1 MAIIKVLKRENPY
14 VQIDKIGVD
23 DSNLSWEATGL
34 LTYLIGRPNN
44 WKINIAHLA
53 SVKKNKETSTRN
65 ALLELR
71 KAKYCHYFEVRK
83 SGKIVETFY
92 LVFEIPTE
100 YEEIKSNV
108 DIELKEGEK
117 IFYKSLSQKKE
128 NNNLNIQPEVENQQS
143 AKSMENSLSLPKVE
157 KPEMEKP
164 KVENQALINIDIKNN
179 RMNIKKNH
187 EYDFKENDDNLTRI
201 EELFKE
207 FGIDFSIKH
216 KTKIKELLQKN
227 SVDFL
232 ISHFKKQYEILKKK
246 ENVKSIAAVMSKH
259 LFNNTCEIDN
269 TFVMQKEEE
278 SKKEITSNIKMD
290 DVIETF
296 LKLPIDKQEEI
307 ESEILKKRK
316 EINPQIKKIST
327 LIFYKMIASDIRRI
341 LIRES
346 LIFKFKSI

>member
-14 VQIDKIGVD
+14 VQIDKTGID
-23 DSNLSWEATGL
+23 DPNLSWEATGL
-34 LTYLIGRPNN
+34 LTYLVGRPNN
-44 WKINIAHLA
+44 WKVNVMHLS
-53 SVKKNKETSTRN
+53 SVKKNKETSTRK

-71 KAKYCHYFEVRK
+71 KYNYCHLFEIRK
-83 SGKIVETFY
+83 GGKYIEKFY
-92 LVFEIPTE
+92 LVFEVPTQ
-100 YEEIKSNV
+100 YDEISSNI
-108 DIELKEGEK
+108 DIELKEEEK
-117 IFYKSLSQKKE
+117 IFYVKVKE
-128 NNNLNIQPEVENQQS
+128 GINSNNLPEVENQL
-143 AKSMENSLSLPKVE
+143 MVENIENKEVLPNVE
-157 KPEMEKP
+157 KPKMVKP
-164 KVENQALINIDIKNN
+164 KVENQALINKELNNN
-179 RMNIKKNH
+179 RMNKEKNH
-187 EYDFKENDDNLTRI
+187 EYDLEENDDNLRRI
-201 EELFKE
+201 KEFFKE
-207 FGIDFSIKH
+207 LGIDFSIKH
-216 KTKIKELLQKN
+216 KIKIKELLQKN

-278 SKKEITSNIKMD
+278 SKKEITRNIKMD

-327 LIFYKMIASDIRRI
+327 IIFHKMIASDIRKI

-346 LIFKFKSI
+346 LL

>member
-1 MAIIKVLKRENPY
+1 M
-14 VQIDKIGVD
+14 
-23 DSNLSWEATGL
+23 
-34 LTYLIGRPNN
+34 
-44 WKINIAHLA
+44 
-53 SVKKNKETSTRN
+53 
-65 ALLELR
+65 R

-100 YEEIKSNV
+100 HEEIKSNI

-128 NNNLNIQPEVENQQS
+128 NNNLNIQSEVENQQS
-143 AKSMENSLSLPKVE
+143 AKSMESSLSLPKVE
-157 KPEMEKP
+157 KPKTEKP
-164 KVENQALINIDIKNN
+164 KVENQALINIDINNN

-187 EYDFKENDDNLTRI
+187 EYDFEENDDNLKRI
-201 EELFKE
+201 KELFKE
-207 FGIDFSIKH
+207 FGIDFAIKH

-246 ENVKSIAAVMSKH
+246 ENIKSIAAVMSKH

-278 SKKEITSNIKMD
+278 SKKEINSNIKMD

-296 LKLPIDKQEEI
+296 LKLPIEKQEEI
-307 ESEILKKRK
+307 ENEILKKRK

-327 LIFYKMIASDIRRI
+327 IIFHKMIASNIKKI

-346 LIFKFKSI
+346 LL

>member
-14 VQIDKIGVD
+14 VQIDKTGID
-23 DSNLSWEATGL
+23 DPNLSWEATGL
-34 LTYLIGRPNN
+34 LTYLVGRPNN
-44 WKINIAHLA
+44 WKVNVMHLS
-53 SVKKNKETSTRN
+53 SVKKNKETSTRK

-71 KAKYCHYFEVRK
+71 KYNYCHLFEIRK
-83 SGKIVETFY
+83 GGKYIEKFY
-92 LVFEIPTE
+92 LVFEVPTQ
-100 YEEIKSNV
+100 YDEISSNI
-108 DIELKEGEK
+108 DIELKEEEK
-117 IFYKSLSQKKE
+117 IFYVKVKE
-128 NNNLNIQPEVENQQS
+128 GINSNNLPEVENQL
-143 AKSMENSLSLPKVE
+143 MVENIENKEVLPNVE
-157 KPEMEKP
+157 KPKMVKP
-164 KVENQALINIDIKNN
+164 KVENQALINKELNNN
-179 RMNIKKNH
+179 RMNKEKNH
-187 EYDFKENDDNLTRI
+187 EYDLEENDDNLRRI
-201 EELFKE
+201 KEFFKE
-207 FGIDFSIKH
+207 LGIDFSIKH
-216 KTKIKELLQKN
+216 KIKIKELLQKN

-278 SKKEITSNIKMD
+278 SKKEITSNIKID
-290 DVIETF
+290 DVIEIF

-327 LIFYKMIASDIRRI
+327 IIFHKMIASDIRKI

-346 LIFKFKSI
+346 LL

>member
-14 VQIDKIGVD
+14 VQIDKTGID
-23 DSNLSWEATGL
+23 DPNLSWEATGL
-34 LTYLIGRPNN
+34 LTYLVGRPNN
-44 WKINIAHLA
+44 WKVNVMHLS
-53 SVKKNKETSTRN
+53 SVKKNKETSTRK

-71 KAKYCHYFEVRK
+71 KYNYCHLFEIRK
-83 SGKIVETFY
+83 GGKYIEKFY
-92 LVFEIPTE
+92 LVFEVPTQ
-100 YEEIKSNV
+100 YDEISSNI
-108 DIELKEGEK
+108 DIELKEEEK
-117 IFYKSLSQKKE
+117 IFYVKVKE
-128 NNNLNIQPEVENQQS
+128 GINSNNLPEVENQL
-143 AKSMENSLSLPKVE
+143 MVENIENKEVSPNVE
-157 KPEMEKP
+157 KPKMAKP
-164 KVENQALINIDIKNN
+164 KLENQALINKELNNN
-179 RMNIKKNH
+179 RMNKEKNH
-187 EYDFKENDDNLTRI
+187 EYDLEENDDNLRRI
-201 EELFKE
+201 KEFFKE
-207 FGIDFSIKH
+207 LGIDFSIKH
-216 KTKIKELLQKN
+216 KIKIKELLQKN

-278 SKKEITSNIKMD
+278 GKKEITSNIKMD

-296 LKLPIDKQEEI
+296 LKLPVEKQEEI

-327 LIFYKMIASDIRRI
+327 IIFHKMIASDIRKI

-346 LIFKFKSI
+346 LL

>member
-14 VQIDKIGVD
+14 VQIDKTGID
-23 DSNLSWEATGL
+23 DPNLSWEATGL
-34 LTYLIGRPNN
+34 LTYLVGRPNN
-44 WKINIAHLA
+44 WKVNVIHLS
-53 SVKKNKETSTRN
+53 SVKKNKETSTRK

-71 KAKYCHYFEVRK
+71 KYNYCHLFEIRK
-83 SGKIVETFY
+83 GGKYIEKFY
-92 LVFEIPTE
+92 LVFEVPTQ
-100 YEEIKSNV
+100 YDEIGSNI

-117 IFYKSLSQKKE
+117 IFYVKVKE
-128 NNNLNIQPEVENQQS
+128 GINSNNLPEVENQL
-143 AKSMENSLSLPKVE
+143 MVENIENKEVSPNVE
-157 KPEMEKP
+157 KPKMAKP
-164 KVENQALINIDIKNN
+164 KLENQALINKELNNN
-179 RMNIKKNH
+179 RMNKEKNH
-187 EYDFKENDDNLTRI
+187 EYDLEENDDNLRRI
-201 EELFKE
+201 KEFFKE
-207 FGIDFSIKH
+207 LGIDFSIKH
-216 KTKIKELLQKN
+216 KIKIKELLQKN

-278 SKKEITSNIKMD
+278 SKKEINSNIKMD

-296 LKLPIDKQEEI
+296 LKLPIEKREKI

-327 LIFYKMIASDIRRI
+327 LVFHKMIASDIRKI
-341 LIRES
+341 LQKKG
-346 LIFKFKSI
+346 LL

>member
-14 VQIDKIGVD
+14 VQIDKTGID
-23 DSNLSWEATGL
+23 DPNLSWEATGL
-34 LTYLIGRPNN
+34 LTYLVGRPNN
-44 WKINIAHLA
+44 WKVNVMHLS
-53 SVKKNKETSTRN
+53 SVKKNKETSTRK

-71 KAKYCHYFEVRK
+71 KYNYCHLFEIRK
-83 SGKIVETFY
+83 GGKYIEKFY
-92 LVFEIPTE
+92 LVFEVPTQ
-100 YEEIKSNV
+100 YDEISSNI
-108 DIELKEGEK
+108 DIELKEEEK
-117 IFYKSLSQKKE
+117 IFYVKVKE
-128 NNNLNIQPEVENQQS
+128 GINSNNLPEVENQL
-143 AKSMENSLSLPKVE
+143 MVENIENKEVLPNVE
-157 KPEMEKP
+157 KPKMVKP
-164 KVENQALINIDIKNN
+164 KVENQALINKELNNN
-179 RMNIKKNH
+179 RMNKEKNH
-187 EYDFKENDDNLTRI
+187 EYDLEENDDNLRRI
-201 EELFKE
+201 KEFFKE
-207 FGIDFSIKH
+207 LGIDFSIKH
-216 KTKIKELLQKN
+216 KIKIKELLQKN

-269 TFVMQKEEE
+269 TFVMQKEGE

-296 LKLPIDKQEEI
+296 LKLPVEKQEEI

-327 LIFYKMIASDIRRI
+327 IIFHKMIASDIRKI

-346 LIFKFKSI
+346 LL

>member
-14 VQIDKIGVD
+14 VQIDKTGID
-23 DSNLSWEATGL
+23 DPNLSWEATGL
-34 LTYLIGRPNN
+34 LTYLVGRPNN
-44 WKINIAHLA
+44 WKVNVMHLS
-53 SVKKNKETSTRN
+53 SVKKNKETATRK

-71 KAKYCHYFEVRK
+71 KYNYCHLFEIRK
-83 SGKIVETFY
+83 GGKYIEKFY
-92 LVFEIPTE
+92 LVFEVPTQ
-100 YEEIKSNV
+100 YDEISSNI
-108 DIELKEGEK
+108 DIELKEEEK
-117 IFYKSLSQKKE
+117 IFYVKVKE
-128 NNNLNIQPEVENQQS
+128 GINSNNLPEVENQL
-143 AKSMENSLSLPKVE
+143 MVENIENKEVLPNVE
-157 KPEMEKP
+157 KPKMVKP
-164 KVENQALINIDIKNN
+164 KVENQALINKELNNN
-179 RMNIKKNH
+179 RMNKEKNH
-187 EYDFKENDDNLTRI
+187 EYDLEENDDNLRRI
-201 EELFKE
+201 KEFFKE
-207 FGIDFSIKH
+207 LGIDFSIKH
-216 KTKIKELLQKN
+216 KIKIKELLQKN

-278 SKKEITSNIKMD
+278 GKKEITSNIKMD

-296 LKLPIDKQEEI
+296 LKLPVEKQEEI

-327 LIFYKMIASDIRRI
+327 IIFHKMIASDIRKI

-346 LIFKFKSI
+346 LL

>member
-14 VQIDKIGVD
+14 VQIDKTGID
-23 DSNLSWEATGL
+23 DPNLSWEATGL
-34 LTYLIGRPNN
+34 LTYLVGRPNN
-44 WKINIAHLA
+44 WKVNVMHLS
-53 SVKKNKETSTRN
+53 SVKKNKETSTRK

-71 KAKYCHYFEVRK
+71 KYNYCHLFEIRK
-83 SGKIVETFY
+83 GGKYIEKFY
-92 LVFEIPTE
+92 LVFEVPTQ
-100 YEEIKSNV
+100 YDEISSNI
-108 DIELKEGEK
+108 DIELKEEEK
-117 IFYKSLSQKKE
+117 IFYVKVKE
-128 NNNLNIQPEVENQQS
+128 GINSNNLPEVENQL
-143 AKSMENSLSLPKVE
+143 MVENIENKEVLPNVE
-157 KPEMEKP
+157 KPKMVKP
-164 KVENQALINIDIKNN
+164 KVENQALINKELNNN
-179 RMNIKKNH
+179 RMNKEKNH
-187 EYDFKENDDNLTRI
+187 EYDLEENDDNLRRI
-201 EELFKE
+201 KEFFKE
-207 FGIDFSIKH
+207 LGIDFSIKH
-216 KTKIKELLQKN
+216 KIKIKELLQKN

-278 SKKEITSNIKMD
+278 GKKDVVSNIKMD

-296 LKLPIDKQEEI
+296 LKLPIEKQEEI

-327 LIFYKMIASDIRRI
+327 IIFHKMIASDIRKI

-346 LIFKFKSI
+346 LL

>member
-14 VQIDKIGVD
+14 VQIDKTGID
-23 DSNLSWEATGL
+23 DPNLSWEATGL
-34 LTYLIGRPNN
+34 LTYLVGRPNN
-44 WKINIAHLA
+44 WKVNVMHLS
-53 SVKKNKETSTRN
+53 SVKKNKETSTRK

-71 KAKYCHYFEVRK
+71 KYNYCHLFEIRK
-83 SGKIVETFY
+83 GGKYIEKFY
-92 LVFEIPTE
+92 LVFEVPTQ
-100 YEEIKSNV
+100 YDEIGSNI

-117 IFYKSLSQKKE
+117 IFYVKVKE
-128 NNNLNIQPEVENQQS
+128 GINSNNLPEVENQL
-143 AKSMENSLSLPKVE
+143 MVENIENKEVLPNVE
-157 KPEMEKP
+157 KPKMAKP
-164 KVENQALINIDIKNN
+164 KVENQALINKELNNN
-179 RMNIKKNH
+179 RMNKEKNH
-187 EYDFKENDDNLTRI
+187 EYDLEENDDNLRRI
-201 EELFKE
+201 KEFFKE
-207 FGIDFSIKH
+207 LGIDFSIKH
-216 KTKIKELLQKN
+216 KIKIKELLQKN

-269 TFVMQKEEE
+269 TFVMKKEEE
-278 SKKEITSNIKMD
+278 GKKEITSNIKMD

-296 LKLPIDKQEEI
+296 LKLPVEKQEEI

-327 LIFYKMIASDIRRI
+327 IIFHKMIASDIRKI

-346 LIFKFKSI
+346 LL

>member
-14 VQIDKIGVD
+14 VQIDKTGID
-23 DSNLSWEATGL
+23 DPNLSWEATGL
-34 LTYLIGRPNN
+34 LTYLVGRPNN
-44 WKINIAHLA
+44 WKVNVMHLS
-53 SVKKNKETSTRN
+53 SVKKNKETSTRK

-71 KAKYCHYFEVRK
+71 KYNYCHLFEIRK
-83 SGKIVETFY
+83 GGKYIEKFY
-92 LVFEIPTE
+92 LVFEVPTQ
-100 YEEIKSNV
+100 YDEISSNI
-108 DIELKEGEK
+108 DIELKEEEK
-117 IFYKSLSQKKE
+117 IFYVKVKE
-128 NNNLNIQPEVENQQS
+128 GINSNNLPEVENQL
-143 AKSMENSLSLPKVE
+143 MVENIENKEVLPNVE
-157 KPEMEKP
+157 KPKMVKP
-164 KVENQALINIDIKNN
+164 KVENQALINKELNNN
-179 RMNIKKNH
+179 RMNKEKNH
-187 EYDFKENDDNLTRI
+187 EYDLEENDDNLRRI
-201 EELFKE
+201 KEFFKE
-207 FGIDFSIKH
+207 LGIDFSIKH
-216 KTKIKELLQKN
+216 KIKIKELLQKN

-296 LKLPIDKQEEI
+296 LKLPVEKQEEI

-327 LIFYKMIASDIRRI
+327 IIFHKMIASDIRKI

-346 LIFKFKSI
+346 LL

>member
-14 VQIDKIGVD
+14 VQIDKTGID
-23 DSNLSWEATGL
+23 DPNLSWEATGL
-34 LTYLIGRPNN
+34 LTYLVGRPNN
-44 WKINIAHLA
+44 WKVNVIHLS
-53 SVKKNKETSTRN
+53 SVKKNKETSTRK

-71 KAKYCHYFEVRK
+71 KYNYCHLFEIRK
-83 SGKIVETFY
+83 GGKYIEKFY
-92 LVFEIPTE
+92 LVFEVPTQ
-100 YEEIKSNV
+100 YDEIGSNI

-117 IFYKSLSQKKE
+117 IFYVKVKE
-128 NNNLNIQPEVENQQS
+128 GINSNNLPEVENQL
-143 AKSMENSLSLPKVE
+143 MVENIENKEVSPNVE
-157 KPEMEKP
+157 KPKMAKP
-164 KVENQALINIDIKNN
+164 KLENQALINKELNNN
-179 RMNIKKNH
+179 RMNKEKNH
-187 EYDFKENDDNLTRI
+187 EYDLEENDDNLRRI
-201 EELFKE
+201 KEFFKE
-207 FGIDFSIKH
+207 LGIDFSIKH
-216 KTKIKELLQKN
+216 KIKIKELLQKN

-269 TFVMQKEEE
+269 TFGMQKEEE
-278 SKKEITSNIKMD
+278 GKKEITSNIKMD

-296 LKLPIDKQEEI
+296 LKLPVEKQEEI

-327 LIFYKMIASDIRRI
+327 IVFHKMIASDIRKI

-346 LIFKFKSI
+346 LL

>member
-14 VQIDKIGVD
+14 VQIDKTGID
-23 DSNLSWEATGL
+23 DPNLSWEATGL
-34 LTYLIGRPNN
+34 LTYLVGKPNN
-44 WKINIAHLA
+44 WKVNVIHLS
-53 SVKKNKETSTRN
+53 SVKKNKETSTRK

-71 KAKYCHYFEVRK
+71 KYNYCHLFEIRK
-83 SGKIVETFY
+83 GGKYIEKFY
-92 LVFEIPTE
+92 LVFEVPTQ
-100 YEEIKSNV
+100 YDEIGSNI

-117 IFYKSLSQKKE
+117 IFYVKVKKGI
-128 NNNLNIQPEVENQQS
+128 NSNNLPEVENQL
-143 AKSMENSLSLPKVE
+143 MVENIENKEVLPNVE
-157 KPEMEKP
+157 KPKMAKP
-164 KVENQALINIDIKNN
+164 KVENQALINKELNNN
-179 RMNIKKNH
+179 RMNKEKNH
-187 EYDFKENDDNLTRI
+187 EYDLEENDDNLRRI
-201 EELFKE
+201 KEFFKE
-207 FGIDFSIKH
+207 LGIDFSIKH
-216 KTKIKELLQKN
+216 KIKIKELLQKN

-278 SKKEITSNIKMD
+278 GKKEITSNIKMD

-296 LKLPIDKQEEI
+296 LKLPIEKQEEI

-327 LIFYKMIASDIRRI
+327 VVFHKMIASDIRKI
-341 LIRES
+341 LHKKNI
-346 LIFKFKSI
+346 L

>member
-14 VQIDKIGVD
+14 VQIDKTGID
-23 DSNLSWEATGL
+23 DPNLSWEATGL
-34 LTYLIGRPNN
+34 LTYLVGRPNN
-44 WKINIAHLA
+44 WKVNVMHLS
-53 SVKKNKETSTRN
+53 SVKKNKETSTRK

-71 KAKYCHYFEVRK
+71 KYNYCHLFEIRK
-83 SGKIVETFY
+83 GGKYIEKFY
-92 LVFEIPTE
+92 LVFEVPTQ
-100 YEEIKSNV
+100 YDEISSNI
-108 DIELKEGEK
+108 DIELKEEEK
-117 IFYKSLSQKKE
+117 IFYVKVKE
-128 NNNLNIQPEVENQQS
+128 GINSNNLPEVENQL
-143 AKSMENSLSLPKVE
+143 MVENIENKEVLPNVE
-157 KPEMEKP
+157 KPKMVKP
-164 KVENQALINIDIKNN
+164 KVENQALINKELNNN
-179 RMNIKKNH
+179 RMNKEKNH
-187 EYDFKENDDNLTRI
+187 EYDLEENDDNLRRI
-201 EELFKE
+201 KELFKE

-216 KTKIKELLQKN
+216 KIKIKELLQKN

-278 SKKEITSNIKMD
+278 GKKEITSNIKMD

-296 LKLPIDKQEEI
+296 LKLPVEKQEEI

-327 LIFYKMIASDIRRI
+327 IIFHKMIASDIRKI

-346 LIFKFKSI
+346 LL

>member
-100 YEEIKSNV
+100 YEEIKSNI

-117 IFYKSLSQKKE
+117 IFYKSLPQKKG
-128 NNNLNIQPEVENQQS
+128 NNNLNTQPEVENQQL
-143 AKSMENSLSLPKVE
+143 AKSMENRLSL
-157 KPEMEKP
+157 P
-164 KVENQALINIDIKNN
+164 KVENQAL
-179 RMNIKKNH
+179 MNIKKNH
-187 EYDFKENDDNLTRI
+187 EYGFEEKDNNLRRI
-201 EELFKE
+201 KELFKE

-216 KTKIKELLQKN
+216 KIKVKELLQKN

-246 ENVKSIAAVMSKH
+246 ENIKSIAAIMSKH

-269 TFVMQKEEE
+269 TFIIQKEEE
-278 SKKEITSNIKMD
+278 SKKEFTTNIKID
-290 DVIETF
+290 EVIEIF
-296 LKLPIDKQEEI
+296 FKLPLEKQEEI

-316 EINPQIKKIST
+316 EINPQIKKIIT
-327 LIFYKMIASDIRRI
+327 IVFHKMIASDIREI

-346 LIFKFKSI
+346 LL

>member
-14 VQIDKIGVD
+14 VQIDKTGID
-23 DSNLSWEATGL
+23 DPNLSWEATGL
-34 LTYLIGRPNN
+34 LTYLVGRPNN
-44 WKINIAHLA
+44 WKVNVIHLS
-53 SVKKNKETSTRN
+53 SVKKNKETSTRK

-71 KAKYCHYFEVRK
+71 KYNYCHLFEIRK
-83 SGKIVETFY
+83 GGKYIEKFY
-92 LVFEIPTE
+92 LVFEVPTQ
-100 YEEIKSNV
+100 YDEISSNI
-108 DIELKEGEK
+108 DIELKEEEK
-117 IFYKSLSQKKE
+117 IFYVKVKE
-128 NNNLNIQPEVENQQS
+128 GINSNNLPEVENQL
-143 AKSMENSLSLPKVE
+143 MVENIENKEVSPNVE
-157 KPEMEKP
+157 KPKMAKP
-164 KVENQALINIDIKNN
+164 KLENQALINKELNNN
-179 RMNIKKNH
+179 RMNKEKNH
-187 EYDFKENDDNLTRI
+187 EYDLEENDDNLRRI
-201 EELFKE
+201 KEFFKE
-207 FGIDFSIKH
+207 LGIDFSIKH
-216 KTKIKELLQKN
+216 KIKIKELLQKN

-278 SKKEITSNIKMD
+278 GKKEITSNIKMD

-296 LKLPIDKQEEI
+296 LKLPVEKQEEI

-327 LIFYKMIASDIRRI
+327 IIFHKMIASDIRKI

-346 LIFKFKSI
+346 LL

>member
-14 VQIDKIGVD
+14 VQIDKTGVD
-23 DSNLSWEATGL
+23 DSDLSWEATGL
-34 LTYLIGRPNN
+34 LTYLIGRPHN

-71 KAKYCHYFEVRK
+71 KAKYCHYFEVRT

-100 YEEIKSNV
+100 YEEIESNI

-117 IFYKSLSQKKE
+117 IFYKSLSQKKKD
-128 NNNLNIQPEVENQQS
+128 NNSDTQPEIENQQS
-143 AKSMENSLSLPKVE
+143 AKSKKNSLFLPKVE
-157 KPEMEKP
+157 NPKTEKP

-179 RMNIKKNH
+179 RMNLKKNH
-187 EYDFKENDDNLTRI
+187 EYDFEKNDDNLRRI

-216 KTKIKELLQKN
+216 KKKIKKLLQKN

-232 ISHFKKQYEILKKK
+232 ISHYKKQYEILRKK
-246 ENVKSIAAVMSKH
+246 ENVKSIAAIMSKH

-269 TFVMQKEEE
+269 AFVIQKEEE
-278 SKKEITSNIKMD
+278 SKKEVISSIKID
-290 DVIETF
+290 NVIEIF
-296 LKLPIDKQEEI
+296 LKLPIEKQKKMER
-307 ESEILKKRK
+307 EILKKRK

-327 LIFYKMIASDIRRI
+327 FLFYKMIASDIEI
-341 LIRES
+341 LLAREK
-346 LIFKFKSI
+346 LI